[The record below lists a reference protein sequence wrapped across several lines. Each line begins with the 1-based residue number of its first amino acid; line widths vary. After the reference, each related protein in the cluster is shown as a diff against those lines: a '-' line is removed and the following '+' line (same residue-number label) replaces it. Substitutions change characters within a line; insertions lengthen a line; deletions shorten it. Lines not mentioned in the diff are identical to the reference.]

1 MNSFLHTTTFSLTVL
16 KSISAAGTQLGI
28 VESEYSVNLE
38 VLEMDISEYTLL
50 QECSNILFLQEVSA
64 PSYNDI
70 VGLEKAGNVV
80 QLCY

>member
-1 MNSFLHTTTFSLTVL
+1 MG
-16 KSISAAGTQLGI
+16 KSVSTAGTQLGI

-38 VLEMDISEYTLL
+38 VLLMDISDYTLLLVYILNLL
-50 QECSNILFLQEVSA
+50 QECSNILFLHEVSA

>member
-1 MNSFLHTTTFSLTVL
+1 ML

>member
-1 MNSFLHTTTFSLTVL
+1 M
-16 KSISAAGTQLGI
+16 
-28 VESEYSVNLE
+28 NLE

-70 VGLEKAGNVV
+70 VGLEKAGAVV
-80 QLCY
+80 LLKY